1 MNYCKN
7 CVLPDTRPN
16 LTLKD
21 GVCDACLGALEKP
34 LIDWNKRRKNFE
46 KIVYSVKKLNRP
58 FDCLIPVSG
67 GKDST
72 WQVIKALEFGLV
84 PLCITWRTPA
94 RNEIGQKNL
103 DNLIN
108 LGVSHIDLTINPII
122 EKKFT
127 LKSFKKFGSPV
138 IPMHMAIHALPTQI
152 SIEKNI
158 PLILWGENS
167 ASEYGGD
174 DDVLKGTELN
184 REWLLQYGVTNGT
197 TSEDWIDDELSEK
210 SLSPYAWPEEKT
222 LKKQNIKAIFLGQF
236 FKWDPVVTAKIASD
250 HGFVKAQNAIIGTYD
265 FADIDDAFLMSI
277 HHWLKW
283 YKFGFTRSWDNLS
296 IEIREKRKSRL
307 EAIEDLKSL
316 GTNTPYEEI
325 EKFCNYV
332 EIRKKDFFEIAESFR
347 NPKIWKKVNGTWKIK
362 NFLIEDWVWKNEY

>member
-1 MNYCKN
+1 MI
-7 CVLPDTRPN
+7 L
-16 LTLKD
+16 
-21 GVCDACLGALEKP
+21 
-34 LIDWNKRRKNFE
+34 
-46 KIVYSVKKLNRP
+46 
-58 FDCLIPVSG
+58 
-67 GKDST
+67 
-72 WQVIKALEFGLV
+72 
-84 PLCITWRTPA
+84 
-94 RNEIGQKNL
+94 
-103 DNLIN
+103 
-108 LGVSHIDLTINPII
+108 
-122 EKKFT
+122 
-127 LKSFKKFGSPV
+127 
-138 IPMHMAIHALPTQI
+138 QI
-152 SIEKNI
+152 SGANKIKNY
-158 PLILWGENS
+158 S
-167 ASEYGGD
+167 TY
-174 DDVLKGTELN
+174 
-184 REWLLQYGVTNGT
+184 
-197 TSEDWIDDELSEK
+197 
-210 SLSPYAWPEEKT
+210 KT

>member
-1 MNYCKN
+1 
-7 CVLPDTRPN
+7 
-16 LTLKD
+16 
-21 GVCDACLGALEKP
+21 
-34 LIDWNKRRKNFE
+34 
-46 KIVYSVKKLNRP
+46 
-58 FDCLIPVSG
+58 
-67 GKDST
+67 
-72 WQVIKALEFGLV
+72 
-84 PLCITWRTPA
+84 
-94 RNEIGQKNL
+94 
-103 DNLIN
+103 
-108 LGVSHIDLTINPII
+108 
-122 EKKFT
+122 
-127 LKSFKKFGSPV
+127 
-138 IPMHMAIHALPTQI
+138 MAINALPTQI

-184 REWLLQYGVTNGT
+184 REWLLHYGVTNGT

-347 NPKIWKKVNGTWKIK
+347 NPKIWKKVNGIWKIK